1 MATIHT
7 QQHTQ
12 SMLGAALVL
21 LSAIAFSS
29 KAVMVKLAYAYHV
42 DVETLLVLR
51 MAFAAPFYLAIAVW
65 LYVSGKVEHLGRRDV
80 VALLLLGTLGGYL
93 PMWLDFAGLAHVTAG
108 LERVILFLYP
118 TMVVL
123 ISAVLFSRAIVR
135 HEVAALLLSYV
146 GVAIAAGGDVLAVGQ
161 LTTETMLGAGLIFAS
176 ALIYAGY
183 LVASG
188 KLIPR
193 LGVLPFTALIM
204 LVASATAT
212 GHYLSMPHAAGLTG
226 LPMQVYG
233 IALLMAM
240 VATVLPSFML
250 SAGIQRVGS
259 SRAAMLGMVG
269 PVSTI
274 YLAYVYLGE
283 GVGWLQLG
291 GTALVMAGVFAL
303 TAGRSAR

>member
-1 MATIHT
+1 MATIYP
-7 QQHTQ
+7 QQNTH

-51 MAFAAPFYLAIAVW
+51 MAFAAPIYLAIAVW
-65 LYVSGKVEHLGRRDV
+65 LYASGKVEHLERRDLIS
-80 VALLLLGTLGGYL
+80 LLLLGTLGGYL

-108 LERVILFLYP
+108 LERIILFLYP

-123 ISAVLFSRAIVR
+123 ISAVLFSRVIVR
-135 HEVAALLLSYV
+135 HEVVALLLSYA
-146 GVAIAAGGDVLAVGQ
+146 GVAMAAGGDVLAVGQ
-161 LTTETMLGAGLIFAS
+161 LTTETVLGAALIFAS
-176 ALIYAGY
+176 ALTYAGY

-193 LGVLPFTALIM
+193 LGVLPFTAIIM
-204 LVASATAT
+204 LVASVTST
-212 GHYLSMPHAAGLTG
+212 GHYLSLPHPVTLTD
-226 LPMQVYG
+226 LPSEVYG

-250 SAGIQRVGS
+250 SAGIQRIGS

-291 GTALVMAGVFAL
+291 GTVLVMAGVFAL
-303 TAGRSAR
+303 TVGRSTR